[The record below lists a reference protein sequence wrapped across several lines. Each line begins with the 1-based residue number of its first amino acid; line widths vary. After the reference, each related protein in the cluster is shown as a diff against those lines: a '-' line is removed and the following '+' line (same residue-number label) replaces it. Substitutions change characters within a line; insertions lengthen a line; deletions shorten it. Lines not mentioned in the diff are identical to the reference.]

1 MKYEKRYKYPHMQP
15 NDVFIWERFIDANR
29 EAYED
34 VDYDVKVG
42 QGAEIPSGTE
52 ENIASGFKT
61 LTQWKIDVVG
71 KIEGRTDI
79 IELKPNAT
87 PAALGQ
93 VKGYEQLYLDHID
106 KNAITQAVLI
116 TDTLR
121 PDMEKLAKNF
131 GVKLIVI

>member
-15 NDVFIWERFIDANR
+15 NDVAIWERYIVANPT
-29 EAYED
+29 AYEE

-42 QGAEIPSGTE
+42 AGAEIESGTE
-52 ENIASGFKT
+52 ENLARGFKT

-71 KIEGRTDI
+71 KIAGRTDI
-79 IELKPNAT
+79 IELKPNAS

-93 VKGYEQLYLDHID
+93 VKGYEQLYLEHID
-106 KNAITQAVLI
+106 PMANTQAVLI

-121 PDMEKLAKNF
+121 PDMEKLAKSF
-131 GVKLIVI
+131 GVRLIVI

>member
-15 NDVFIWERFIDANR
+15 NDVAIWERFIDANR

-42 QGAEIPSGTE
+42 SGAEIPSGTE
-52 ENIASGFKT
+52 ENIAQGFKT

-71 KIEGRTDI
+71 KDKGRTDI

-93 VKGYEQLYLDHID
+93 VKGYEQLYLEHID
-106 KNAITQAVLI
+106 PNATTQAVLI

-131 GVKLIVI
+131 GVRLIVI